1 MRTGKD
7 GIEKPFAFICYER
20 EGDRNYGPE
29 CAMNAVNDLHDKEID
44 GFKVYVQLALP
55 QAQRQAQVLR
65 EQ

>member
-1 MRTGKD
+1 
-7 GIEKPFAFICYER
+7 
-20 EGDRNYGPE
+20 
-29 CAMNAVNDLHDKEID
+29 MNAVNDLHDKEID